1 MHFKHNI
8 RRLIVLILLNSL
20 MISSAFSFTNV
31 NGDPII
37 VLEDE
42 FPNNTSEEISN
53 STFIDEENITTTSQQ
68 QEVEET
74 VESLW
79 PKLNAGYQMN
89 TTPSKKGLKRLKKYE
104 DWYKKRPDYIN
115 RMMVR
120 SNKYL
125 YYVYMEVKKRNLP
138 MEIALLPMIESA
150 YNPLAKSKASAVGMW
165 QFIPSTGRLYGLKQ
179 DWWRDERRN
188 VIESTDSALDY
199 LERLYGEFGSWELA
213 LAAYNCGEGRVA
225 RTQKK
230 NKRNKR
236 GTDFYSLNLPMET
249 RNYVPKL
256 LAIRNIMQNPQKYG
270 LSIIDIPF
278 KPYFETVEVPDKIDT
293 ELAARLAEISLEEFQ
308 LLNPE
313 HKRPIMKSVHG
324 SHSIL
329 LPVDAV
335 TTFNKNLFHHTQP
348 ISSWKVYK
356 PKKGET
362 LKGVA
367 KKFKIDWKI
376 LAKVNQVRSK
386 KTFRNRSI
394 LLIPN
399 TNAIGTSFP
408 SSGGGIIDY
417 NTIITHRVSRGETLG
432 HLAIRYNV
440 SVKDIK
446 EFNELRSSRI
456 IIGDI
461 LDIPQ

>member
-1 MHFKHNI
+1 MYFKQSMKYF
-8 RRLIVLILLNSL
+8 IVLIFMNVF
-20 MISSAFSFTNV
+20 IFTTKADTNAK
-31 NGDPII
+31 GDPIVI
-37 VLEDE
+37 
-42 FPNNTSEEISN
+42 I
-53 STFIDEENITTTSQQ
+53 EENISNKNFEPLEQIYSPITSHHTIQD
-68 QEVEET
+68 VAPI
-74 VESLW
+74 ESLW
-79 PKLNAGYQMN
+79 PKLNAGYKMN
-89 TTPSKKGLKRLKKYE
+89 TKPSKKGLKRLKKYE
-104 DWYKKRPDYIN
+104 NWYKKRPDYIN
-115 RMMVR
+115 RMMIR
-120 SNKYL
+120 ANKYL
-125 YYVYMEVKKRNLP
+125 YYVYLEVQKRNMP

-150 YNPLAKSKASAVGMW
+150 YNPLAKSRAKAVGMW

-188 VIESTDSALDY
+188 IVESTDSALDY
-199 LERLYGEFGSWELA
+199 LEKLYGEFGTWELA

-225 RTQKK
+225 RTQKR

-256 LAIRNIMQNPQKYG
+256 LAVRNIMQDPEKYG
-270 LSIIDIPF
+270 LTIMDIPF
-278 KPYFETVEVPDKIDT
+278 QPYFETVEVPDKIDT
-293 ELAARLAEISLEEFQ
+293 ELSARLAEISLEEFQ

-324 SHSIL
+324 AHSIL
-329 LPVDAV
+329 LPVSAV
-335 TTFNKNLFHHTQP
+335 STFNKNLFEHNKP
-348 ISSWKVYK
+348 LSSWKVYK

-386 KTFRNRSI
+386 RTFRKRSI

-399 TNAIGTSFP
+399 NNAIGTSFP

-417 NTIITHRVSRGETLG
+417 DTIVTHRVSRGETLS
-432 HLAIRYNV
+432 HISIRYNV

-446 EFNELRSSRI
+446 EFNELRTSRI
-456 IIGDI
+456 IIGDV
-461 LDIPQ
+461 LDIPK

>member
-1 MHFKHNI
+1 MRIKKNVYLVVI
-8 RRLIVLILLNSL
+8 
-20 MISSAFSFTNV
+20 FSFIGVFFSIKAWSITNV
-31 NGDPII
+31 IGDPII
-37 VLEDE
+37 ILDNE
-42 FPNNTSEEISN
+42 
-53 STFIDEENITTTSQQ
+53 TT
-68 QEVEET
+68 EVDDKSFSIPIEVIKEAPT
-74 VESLW
+74 QSLW

-89 TTPSKKGLKRLKKYE
+89 TKPSKKGLKRLKKYE
-104 DWYKKRPDYIN
+104 NWYKKRPDYIN
-115 RMMVR
+115 RMMIR
-120 SNKYL
+120 ADKYL
-125 YYVYMEVKKRNLP
+125 YYVYQEVKKRNMP

-150 YNPLAKSKASAVGMW
+150 YNPLAKSKAKAVGMW

-188 VIESTDSALDY
+188 IEQSTDSALDY
-199 LERLYGEFGSWELA
+199 LERLYGEFGTWELA

-225 RTQKK
+225 RTQRK

-236 GTDFYSLNLPMET
+236 GIDYYSLNLPMET

-256 LAIRNIMQNPQKYG
+256 LAIRNIMQNPSKYG
-270 LSIIDIPF
+270 IEIIDIPF
-278 KPYFETVEVPDKIDT
+278 SPYFESVSVPDKIDA

-324 SHSIL
+324 ENSIL
-329 LPVDAV
+329 LPVDSIER
-335 TTFNKNLFHHTQP
+335 FNKNFYAYKEP

-362 LKGVA
+362 LKSVA
-367 KKFKIDWKI
+367 RKFKIDWKI

-386 KTFRNRSI
+386 RTFRKRSI

-417 NTIITHRVSRGETLG
+417 NTIVTHRVSPGETLG
-432 HLAIRYNV
+432 HISLIYDV

-446 EFNELRSSRI
+446 DFNELSSSKI